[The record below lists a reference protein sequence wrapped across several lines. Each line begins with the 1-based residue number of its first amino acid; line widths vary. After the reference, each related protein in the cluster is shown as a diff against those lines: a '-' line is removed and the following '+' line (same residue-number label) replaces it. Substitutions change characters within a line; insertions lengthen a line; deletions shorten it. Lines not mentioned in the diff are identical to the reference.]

1 MDDYRLGAIETH
13 FAEIIWKNEPVTS
26 GELVRICESE
36 LKWKKST
43 TYTVLKKL
51 CNRGLFVNDNGIV
64 TSLVSKDELYSRQ
77 SEQFVRETFGGSL
90 PQFIAAF
97 TRDRKLSE
105 SEVDELTRL
114 INKARGENEVT

>member
-1 MDDYRLGAIETH
+1 MATFSNQATLSYSGGTV
-13 FAEIIWKNEPVTS
+13 NSNVTS

>member
-26 GELVRICESE
+26 GELVRICEAE

>member
-1 MDDYRLGAIETH
+1 MDDYRLGAIETR
-13 FAEIIWKNEPVTS
+13 FAEIIWNNEPITS
-26 GELVRICESE
+26 GELVKLCEAE

-51 CNRGLFVNDNGIV
+51 CNRGLFVNDNGVV

>member
-13 FAEIIWKNEPVTS
+13 FAEIIWSNEPVTS

-51 CNRGLFVNDNGIV
+51 CNRGLFVNENGIV

-114 INKARGENEVT
+114 INNARGENEVT